1 MKFKQ
6 FLAIC
11 TLGVAT
17 VATANVSMEM
27 FQMNRQVGTLLNAAN
42 VEEFQ
47 ASANEFI
54 KAAQEARAKLP
65 KSLSNDQERFESYQK
80 AMDEVIE
87 TVIVA
92 NELAG
97 QGKLEEAKTT
107 AGKLNQLKKQYHNEY
122 K

>member
-1 MKFKQ
+1 MKLKQ

-27 FQMNRQVGTLLNAAN
+27 FQMNRQVGVLVNAAT

-47 ASANEFI
+47 EGAKEFI
-54 KAAQEARAKLP
+54 EAASKARETLP
-65 KSLSNDQERFESYQK
+65 KSLAKQEDRFEGYQK
-80 AMDEVIE
+80 GMDEVID
-87 TVIVA
+87 TVKVA
-92 NELAG
+92 NELAE
-97 QGKLEEAKTT
+97 QGKLDEAKEKVS
-107 AGKLNQLKKQYHNEY
+107 KLNELKKQYHNEY

>member
-1 MKFKQ
+1 MKLKQ
-6 FLAIC
+6 LFAIC

-27 FQMNRQVGTLLNAAN
+27 FQMNRQVGTLLNAAS

-47 ASANEFI
+47 ESAAVFI

-65 KSLSNDQERFESYQK
+65 KSLSNAQDRFDGYQK
-80 AMDEVIE
+80 AMDELIE
-87 TVIVA
+87 TVMIA
-92 NELAG
+92 NDLAG
-97 QGKLEEAKTT
+97 QGKLDEAKET
-107 AGKLNQLKKQYHNEY
+107 AKKLNQLKKQYHNEY

>member
-1 MKFKQ
+1 MKLAQ

-11 TLGVAT
+11 TLGLAT
-17 VATANVSMEM
+17 IATANVSMEM
-27 FQMNRQVGTLLNAAN
+27 FQMNRQVGTLINAAS

-47 ASANEFI
+47 ESAKVFI
-54 KAAQEARAKLP
+54 KAAQEAREKLP
-65 KSLSNDQERFESYQK
+65 NSLSEEKERFEGYQK

-92 NELAG
+92 NELAA
-97 QGKLEEAKTT
+97 QGKLDEAKAT
-107 AGKLNQLKKQYHNEY
+107 ASKLNQLKKQYHNEY

>member
-1 MKFKQ
+1 MKLTQ

-27 FQMNRQVGTLLNAAN
+27 FQMNRQVGGLINAETA
-42 VEEFQ
+42 EAFQ
-47 ASANEFI
+47 ESAKAFI
-54 KAAQEARAKLP
+54 EAATEAREKLP
-65 KSLSNDQERFESYQK
+65 RSLSDEKERFEGYQK

-87 TVIVA
+87 TVKQA
-92 NELAG
+92 NELAE
-97 QGKLEEAKTT
+97 QGKLDEAKELAT
-107 AGKLNQLKKQYHNEY
+107 KLNQLKKQYHNEY